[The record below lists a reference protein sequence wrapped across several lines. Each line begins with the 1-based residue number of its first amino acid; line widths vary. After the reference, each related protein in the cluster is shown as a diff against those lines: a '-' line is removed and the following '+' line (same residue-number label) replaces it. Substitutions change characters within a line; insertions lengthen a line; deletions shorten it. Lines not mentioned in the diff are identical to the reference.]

1 MQNRVRIYI
10 IGFSERERFEKFSLP
25 PKREKYMRLGD
36 LLGIEVL
43 GNDLSG
49 TEKDLFGETMA
60 PRQMSLSASGG
71 MNDYFLY
78 NDIRNGDTTIHT
90 WDLLPTTK
98 RQKDICLLLLRN
110 RRKKAYGCL
119 DGNPL
124 SLAHFQALDKTITQE
139 EIDVLVELGIFA
151 GEDYGFRVED
161 NPSELTEE
169 EIEILSHAKGGLIIL
184 DELKADK
191 GLKLRKT
198 KLKEALEVL
207 VAKGVV
213 SRNEIRY
220 DFKNTKIS
228 TGLNG
233 VNRVFLPGSS
243 VFPTLVASDTND
255 MVATK
260 DITAPNMKEY
270 RKQFIEEIHAK
281 GNYRKI
287 TKAEACLLQGFPPD
301 YKLPDS
307 RARWMKL
314 VGNSV
319 SVPVI
324 ETLCRAIIATGVVAP
339 ISSKRMT
346 AVSSAR

>member
-1 MQNRVRIYI
+1 
-10 IGFSERERFEKFSLP
+10 
-25 PKREKYMRLGD
+25 
-36 LLGIEVL
+36 
-43 GNDLSG
+43 
-49 TEKDLFGETMA
+49 
-60 PRQMSLSASGG
+60 MSLSASGG

-90 WDLLPTTK
+90 WDLLPTTD
-98 RQKDICLLLLRN
+98 RQKAICLLLLRN
-110 RRKKAYGCL
+110 RRKKAYGRL

-124 SLAHFQALDKTITQE
+124 SLAHFLAIDNTITQN
-139 EIDVLVELGIFA
+139 EIDELVTLGILA
-151 GEDYGFRVED
+151 AEDYGFRITGPHRQLTVE
-161 NPSELTEE
+161 EA
-169 EIEILSHAKGGLIIL
+169 EILSKAKGGMLIL
-184 DELKADK
+184 DELKADRE
-191 GLKLRKT
+191 LKLRKT
-198 KLKEALEVL
+198 PHAETLANL
-207 VAKGVV
+207 VAKGALTCV
-213 SRNEIRY
+213 ETRY

-233 VNRVFLPGSS
+233 LNRVFLPSSS

-260 DITAPNMKEY
+260 DISADNMADY
-270 RKQFIEEIHAK
+270 RRKFIEEIHLE

-287 TKAEACLLQGFPPD
+287 TKSEACLLQGFPAE

-324 ETLCRAIIATGVVAP
+324 ETLCRAIIATGVFEANSWKKMPEEGSSNVLLTFPKIFTRFPTLAP
-339 ISSKRMT
+339 QPTCIAHGHK
-346 AVSSAR
+346 